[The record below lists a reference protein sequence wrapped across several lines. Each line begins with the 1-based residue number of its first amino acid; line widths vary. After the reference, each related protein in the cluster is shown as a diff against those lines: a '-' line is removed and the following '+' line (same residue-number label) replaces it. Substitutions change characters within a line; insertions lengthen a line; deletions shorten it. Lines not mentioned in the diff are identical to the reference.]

1 MRKDT
6 VRQFV
11 LVAAFGGFAAVST
24 ARAQPPAATNAAI
37 PEWPFLATTAAD
49 APRGAVGTPAEG
61 WTGDFQDLLETRVAE
76 LRDDT
81 GLTAVVA
88 AVTID
93 GDLAGAAVSGERR
106 RDSGIP
112 VTVDDRW
119 HLGSITK
126 SMTATLLAVLE
137 EDGLLS
143 ADDALTVLLPD
154 VEMADGWSACTLE
167 HLLTHTAGVAANF
180 PGEFQDVWPET
191 AEELVAE
198 RRRFIADVLAE
209 EPESPCGERF
219 LYSNVGYTI
228 AGHIAETIAGE
239 PYETLIQNR
248 VFVPLALM
256 GAGFGAPKGE
266 YPDQEPLGH
275 WVLPNGR
282 RVPVD
287 PFETRADNSPLIAPA
302 GTVHMTIG
310 DLARYGTAHLDGEYG
325 SDPILLSQSSWRR
338 LHAPFLNGY
347 ARGWVRYE
355 RDWAGGPVIWHNGSN
370 TLWYAL
376 LMLLPARNMT
386 LAFVTNDGAL
396 EAADT
401 AFNELA
407 QELAALGDRLDPPN
421 RPPEVAGTLPAVGLS
436 GPGTTLEVD
445 VSVAFGDPDGD
456 PLTYT
461 ASSSAPRVVTARVA
475 GDRVT
480 LTAVSVGL
488 STVRVTAADPS
499 GLSATQSFTASVPT
513 TTGTGRFTD
522 DPLRRGV
529 TPVRAVHFTE
539 LRERIDALRE
549 AAGLG
554 RFRWT
559 DPVLRAGVTPLRFVH
574 LVELRS
580 ALAAAYGAAGRPVP
594 RWTDPSPV
602 ARTTPVRA
610 VHVMELRAGVA
621 ALE

>member
-1 MRKDT
+1 MNRDI
-6 VRQFV
+6 VRRLV
-11 LVAAFGGFAAVST
+11 LAVAFGGFAAVST
-24 ARAQPPAATNAAI
+24 VPAQP
-37 PEWPFLATTAAD
+37 
-49 APRGAVGTPAEG
+49 
-61 WTGDFQDLLETRVAE
+61 TGDLQDLLETRVAE

-81 GLTAVVA
+81 GLTAVAVA
-88 AVTID
+88 VAIN
-93 GDLAGAAVSGERR
+93 GDLAAAAVGGERR
-106 RDSGIP
+106 RDSGVP
-112 VTVDDRW
+112 VTVGDRW
-119 HLGSITK
+119 HVGSITK

-143 ADDALTVLLPD
+143 ADDALTALLPD
-154 VEMADGWSACTLE
+154 VEMADGRSACTPA
-167 HLLTHTAGVAANF
+167 HLMTHTAAVAANF
-180 PGEFQDVWPET
+180 PAESQDVWPET

-198 RRRFIADVLAE
+198 RRRFVADALAG

-239 PYETLIQNR
+239 PYETLIRDR
-248 VFVPLALM
+248 VFAPLALTS
-256 GAGFGAPKGE
+256 AGFGAPKGE
-266 YPDQEPLGH
+266 RPDQEPVGH
-275 WVLPNGR
+275 LVLPNGR

-287 PFETRADNSPLIAPA
+287 PFVTRADNTPLIAPA

-310 DLARYGTAHLDGEYG
+310 DLARYGAAHLDGEYG
-325 SDPILLSQSSWRR
+325 SDPVLLSRSSWRR
-338 LHAPFLNGY
+338 LHAPFLNDY

-355 RDWAGGPVIWHNGSN
+355 LDWAGGSVIWHDGSN

-376 LMLLPARNMT
+376 LMLLPAKNMT
-386 LAFVTNDGAL
+386 LAFVTNDGAI
-396 EAADT
+396 EAART
-401 AFNELA
+401 AFDELA
-407 QELAALGDRLDPPN
+407 RELTAWRDRLDPPN
-421 RPPEVAGTLPAVGLS
+421 RPPEAAGTLPAVRLP

-445 VSVAFGDPDGD
+445 VSAAFGDPDGD

-475 GDRVT
+475 GARVT
-480 LTAVSVGL
+480 LTAVSAGW
-488 STVRVTAADPS
+488 STVRVTAADPG
-499 GLSATQSFTASVPT
+499 GLSAAQSFAAAVPT
-513 TTGTGRFTD
+513 TTGAGRFTE
-522 DPLRRGV
+522 DPLRPGV

-539 LRERIDALRE
+539 LRERIDALGE

-559 DPVLRAGVTPLRFVH
+559 DSVLRAGVTPIGFVH

-594 RWTDPSPV
+594 RWTDPSPA

-610 VHVMELRAGVA
+610 VHVMELRAGVV

>member
-1 MRKDT
+1 MKQDT
-6 VRQFV
+6 VRRFV
-11 LVAAFGGFAAVST
+11 LAVAFGGFAAVST
-24 ARAQPPAATNAAI
+24 APAQPPAATDAEVPAR
-37 PEWPFLATTAAD
+37 PFQATTAAD
-49 APRGAVGTPAEG
+49 APRGAAGTPAQP
-61 WTGDFQDLLETRVAE
+61 TGDLQELLETRVAG
-76 LRDDT
+76 LREDT
-81 GLTAVVA
+81 GLTAVAVA
-88 AVTID
+88 VAVD
-93 GDLAGAAVSGERR
+93 GDLAAAAVSGERR

-112 VTVDDRW
+112 VTVGDRW
-119 HLGSITK
+119 HMGSITK

-143 ADDALTVLLPD
+143 ADDALTALLPE
-154 VEMADGWSACTLE
+154 VEMAAGRSACTPQ
-167 HLLTHTAGVAANF
+167 HLMTHTAGVAANF
-180 PGEFQDVWPET
+180 PAESQDVWPET

-198 RRRFIADVLAE
+198 RRRFIADALAE

-239 PYETLIQNR
+239 PYETLLRNR
-248 VFVPLALM
+248 VFAPLALTS
-256 GAGFGAPKGE
+256 AGFGAPKGE
-266 YPDQEPLGH
+266 RPDQEPLGH
-275 WVLPNGR
+275 GVLPNGT

-287 PFETRADNSPLIAPA
+287 PFVTRADNTPLIAPA

-310 DLARYGTAHLDGEYG
+310 DLARYGAAHLDGEYG
-325 SDPILLSQSSWRR
+325 SDPVLLSRSSWQR

-347 ARGWVRYE
+347 ARGWMRYE

-376 LMLLPARNMT
+376 LTLLPARNMT
-386 LAFVTNDGAL
+386 LAFVTNDGAVA
-396 EAADT
+396 AADA
-401 AFNELA
+401 AFWELA
-407 QELAALGDRLDPPN
+407 RELTAWRDRLDPPN
-421 RPPEVAGTLPAVGLS
+421 RPPEAAGTLPAVRLS
-436 GPGTTLEVD
+436 GPGATLEVD
-445 VSVAFGDPDGD
+445 VSAAFGDPDGD

-461 ASSSAPRVVTARVA
+461 ASSSAPRVMTARVA
-475 GDRVT
+475 GARVT
-480 LTAVSVGL
+480 LTAVTAGW
-488 STVRVTAADPS
+488 STVRVTAADPG
-499 GLSATQSFTASVPT
+499 GLSAAQSFTASVPT
-513 TTGTGRFTD
+513 TTGAGRFTD
-522 DPLRRGV
+522 DPLRPGV
-529 TPVRAVHFTE
+529 TPVRAVHFAE
-539 LRERIDALRE
+539 LRERIDALGE

-559 DPVLRAGVTPLRFVH
+559 DPVLRAGVTPFRFVH

-610 VHVMELRAGVA
+610 VHVMELRAGVV

>member
-1 MRKDT
+1 MKQDT
-6 VRQFV
+6 VRRFV
-11 LVAAFGGFAAVST
+11 LAVAFGGFAAVST
-24 ARAQPPAATNAAI
+24 APAQP
-37 PEWPFLATTAAD
+37 
-49 APRGAVGTPAEG
+49 
-61 WTGDFQDLLETRVAE
+61 TGDLQDLLETRVAG

-81 GLTAVVA
+81 GLTAVAV
-88 AVTID
+88 AVTVD
-93 GDLAGAAVSGERR
+93 GDLAAAAVSGERR

-112 VTVDDRW
+112 VTVGDRW
-119 HLGSITK
+119 HMGSITK

-143 ADDALTVLLPD
+143 ADDALTASLPD
-154 VEMADGWSACTLE
+154 VEMAAGRSACTPA
-167 HLLTHTAGVAANF
+167 HLMTHTAGVAANF
-180 PGEFQDVWPET
+180 PAESQDVWPET

-198 RRRFIADVLAE
+198 RRRFVADALAE
-209 EPESPCGERF
+209 EPASPCGERF

-228 AGHIAETIAGE
+228 AGHIAETLAGE
-239 PYETLIQNR
+239 PYETLLPNR
-248 VFVPLALM
+248 VFAPLALTS
-256 GAGFGAPKGE
+256 AGFGAPKGE
-266 YPDQEPLGH
+266 DPDQEPLGH
-275 WVLPNGR
+275 GVLPNGT

-287 PFETRADNSPLIAPA
+287 PFVTRADNTPLIAPA

-310 DLARYGTAHLDGEYG
+310 DLARYGAAHLDGEYG
-325 SDPILLSQSSWRR
+325 SDPVLLSRSSWRR
-338 LHAPFLNGY
+338 LHAPFLNRY

-386 LAFVTNDGAL
+386 LAFVTNDGAVA
-396 EAADT
+396 AADA
-401 AFNELA
+401 AFWELA
-407 QELAALGDRLDPPN
+407 RELTAWRDRLDPPN
-421 RPPEVAGTLPAVGLS
+421 RPPEAAATLPAVRLS
-436 GPGTTLEVD
+436 GPGATLEVD
-445 VSVAFGDPDGD
+445 VAAAFGDPDGD
-456 PLTYT
+456 PLTYS

-475 GDRVT
+475 GARVT
-480 LTAVSVGL
+480 LSAVSAGL
-488 STVRVTAADPS
+488 STVRVTAADPG
-499 GLSATQSFTASVPT
+499 GLSAAQSFTASVPT

-522 DPLRRGV
+522 DPLRPGV
-529 TPVRAVHFTE
+529 TPVRAVHFAE

-559 DPVLRAGVTPLRFVH
+559 DPVLRAGVTPFRVVH

-610 VHVMELRAGVA
+610 VHVMELRAGVV